1 MEQCTWSDL
10 RKTWIFDLDGTLVV
24 HNGYKMGQDI
34 LLPGVKEYMNNI
46 STSDYVLILTARSSK
61 YEDITKK
68 FLKDND
74 IRYNKIIFDLPVGER
89 IMFNDKKPD
98 GLLTCHCF
106 NLERN
111 GGLIN

>member
-1 MEQCTWSDL
+1 MEQSNWSNL

-24 HNGYKMGQDI
+24 HNGYKTGSDT
-34 LLPGVKEYMNNI
+34 LLPGVKEYLDKI
-46 STSDYVLILTARSSK
+46 PEDDYILILTARSSIFK
-61 YEDITKK
+61 IRTER
-68 FLKDND
+68 FLKTNQ

-111 GGLIN
+111 GGLVS